1 MTKKCTYKNYKL
13 IPFLLIIFI
22 LIGCK
27 KGAQKP
33 DISKKENLPKTP
45 KVLTE
50 LEDEVLKIMY
60 DLDSV
65 AGIEKAIKE
74 EKALKAKETASIAAS
89 AKPIILSKSDKA
101 KKNKKKKES
110 TKKTKEEKQPEAT
123 GEDTS
128 TEIKEPVGMQELIME
143 NEIIIPLLEANEVK
157 GSFSES
163 TTPPSDINTVW
174 TKINDNVTKVHKK
187 WNVLE
192 AQLPVEKTS
201 SEKTKDFEKTLNDL
215 TLSVMDKKRLDSIKP
230 ANKLTEI
237 TANFRGY
244 FDGMGNHDVYKMY
257 YHTRAV
263 ILSAATDD
271 YAGAMEHLNEIRKTG
286 DSMRRDLIKKNSED
300 ILKKFELSIEDL
312 EEQLTDKN
320 FYLSQIKAPIVIKN
334 IKLIQDTFKTQK

>member
-1 MTKKCTYKNYKL
+1 MTKKCTYKNYKP
-13 IPFLLIIFI
+13 IVFLLIILI
-22 LIGCK
+22 LVGCK

-65 AGIEKAIKE
+65 TGIEKAIKE
-74 EKALKAKETASIAAS
+74 EKALKANETASITAS
-89 AKPIILSKSDKA
+89 AKPIILSKSDKED
-101 KKNKKKKES
+101 KKKKES

-128 TEIKEPVGMQELIME
+128 TDIEEPVGMQELIME
-143 NEIIIPLLEANEVK
+143 NEIIIPLLGANEVK
-157 GSFSES
+157 GSFAES

-334 IKLIQDTFKTQK
+334 IKLIQDTFETQK

>member
-1 MTKKCTYKNYKL
+1 MAKRDTYKNYSPIL
-13 IPFLLIIFI
+13 FLLVIFI

-27 KGAQKP
+27 KGIQKP

-74 EKALKAKETASIAAS
+74 EKALKAKETASIETA
-89 AKPIILSKSDKA
+89 AKPIILSKSDKE
-101 KKNKKKKES
+101 KKKKED
-110 TKKTKEEKQPEAT
+110 TKKTKEEKQPEAS

-128 TEIKEPVGMQELIME
+128 TEVEEPVGMQELIME

-157 GSFSES
+157 GSFADSK
-163 TTPPSDINTVW
+163 TPPSDINTVW

-215 TLSVMDKKRLDSIKP
+215 TLSVVDKKRLDSIKL

-244 FDGMGNHDVYKMY
+244 FDGMGNHDVYRMF

-271 YAGAMEHLNEIRKTG
+271 YEGAMEHLNEISKTG
-286 DSMRRDLIKKNSED
+286 DSMRRDLIKKDSED
-300 ILKKFELSIEDL
+300 ILKKFELSVEDL
-312 EEQLTDKN
+312 EKQLTDKN

-334 IKLIQDTFKTQK
+334 IKLIQDTFETQK

>member
-1 MTKKCTYKNYKL
+1 MTKKCTYKNYKP
-13 IPFLLIIFI
+13 IVFLLIILI
-22 LIGCK
+22 LVGCK

-65 AGIEKAIKE
+65 TGIEKAIKE
-74 EKALKAKETASIAAS
+74 EKALKANETASITAS
-89 AKPIILSKSDKA
+89 AKPIILSKSDKED
-101 KKNKKKKES
+101 KKKKES
-110 TKKTKEEKQPEAT
+110 TKNTKEEKQPEAT

-128 TEIKEPVGMQELIME
+128 TDIEEPVGMQELIME
-143 NEIIIPLLEANEVK
+143 NEIIIPLLGANEVK
-157 GSFSES
+157 GSFAES

-192 AQLPVEKTS
+192 AQLPTEKTS
-201 SEKTKDFEKTLNDL
+201 SEKTKEFEKTLNDL
-215 TLSVMDKKRLDSIKP
+215 TLSVMDKKRIDSIKL

-257 YHTRAV
+257 YHTRAA

-271 YAGAMEHLNEIRKTG
+271 YAGAMEHLNETRKNG
-286 DSMRRDLIKKNSED
+286 DSMRRDLIKKDSED
-300 ILKKFELSIEDL
+300 VLKKFELSVEDL
-312 EEQLTDKN
+312 EKQLTDKN

-334 IKLIQDTFKTQK
+334 IKLIQDTFETQK